1 MAILED
7 RSVALPCSLPGKGVK
22 FEVCESEFLERQV
35 DERHGAGRMRGV
47 ERDLQDHFLS
57 RRGADDRGKVHVP
70 CSGTPSPV
78 PGVQAP
84 APVRGH
90 PQASGRSP
98 RAAIRVSDSVSS
110 LLKRALD
117 KVRLLQRHMCTA
129 VKGNAVSTRK
139 RCPFSP
145 HLSLPCGFL
154 GKDSGRGR
162 QRGRPCWGGGLAAGV
177 RGQGSGLDL

>member
-1 MAILED
+1 MQWHAQ
-7 RSVALPCSLPGKGVK
+7 S
-22 FEVCESEFLERQV
+22 
-35 DERHGAGRMRGV
+35 
-47 ERDLQDHFLS
+47 
-57 RRGADDRGKVHVP
+57 
-70 CSGTPSPV
+70 CSGG
-78 PGVQAP
+78 PGTRSHQ
-84 APVRGH
+84 GT

-98 RAAIRVSDSVSS
+98 RAAVRVSDSVSS

-117 KVRLLQRHMCTA
+117 KVRLLQQHTCTA

-145 HLSLPCGFL
+145 RLSLPCGFL

-177 RGQGSGLDL
+177 RGQGSGLGSLMAATNLCNRGFPGDSVERSCLSSRDRCGFSPWVGKIPWRKKWQAAPVFLPGESPWTEEP